1 MNQETKDKIVDKVI
15 ALFNDYSISEVKET
29 VHYNYYINIL
39 FEGMQHTI
47 FISKEGNS
55 SMKPIFDI
63 SGDERISELYENV
76 GEWKKLDIESK
87 QEKMF
92 NKFLETEIEKLKL

>member
-15 ALFNDYSISEVKET
+15 ALFNDYDISEIKESEY
-29 VHYNYYINIL
+29 HFYIGVI
-39 FEGMQHTI
+39 FEGI
-47 FISKEGNS
+47 EYLIYISRDGDT
-55 SMKPIFDI
+55 SMCGVFNI
-63 SGDERISELYENV
+63 SGDERIAGLCENIF
-76 GEWKKLDIESK
+76 ERKSLNKESK

>member
-15 ALFNDYSISEVKET
+15 ALFHYYPISEIEYT
-29 VHYNYYINIL
+29 TGCYYVRIL
-39 FEGMQHTI
+39 FEGVEHIMTI
-47 FISKEGNS
+47 MKDGNT